1 MTIAE
6 TKISDTRIPET
17 TIPLK
22 NNEEQQTAIHGKA
35 CYCLAPGVA
44 IRPERFGG
52 LVYRYD
58 NRRLYFLHSH
68 ELVEFVSGLDGRSP
82 LDEALGAFFT
92 TSNLP
97 QSASTQFVK
106 ALQQL
111 SKLGALIEK
120 KPDCPTDHKMR
131 RIR

>member
-1 MTIAE
+1 MAG
-6 TKISDTRIPET
+6 
-17 TIPLK
+17 K
-22 NNEEQQTAIHGKA
+22 NHQEKPSVIDGKA

-68 ELVEFVSGLDGRSP
+68 KLVEFITALDGSTP
-82 LDEALGAFFT
+82 LDEALAAFFT
-92 TSNLP
+92 NSSQP
-97 QSASTQFVK
+97 ESTRSPVVK

-111 SKLGALIEK
+111 RKLGALIEK
-120 KPDCPTDHKMR
+120 IPDGSTDSTMR
-131 RIR
+131 STL